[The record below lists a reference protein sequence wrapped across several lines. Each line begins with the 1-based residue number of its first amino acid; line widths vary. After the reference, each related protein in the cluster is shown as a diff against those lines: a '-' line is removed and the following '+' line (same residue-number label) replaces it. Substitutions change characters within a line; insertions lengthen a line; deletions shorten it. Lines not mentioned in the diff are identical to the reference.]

1 MARFAAAG
9 LALLLWLCTGCFV
22 FDEIDQGRDLMKKH
36 SGANP
41 EAKRAPEPAAEA
53 EEEADGEGLGLL
65 ARVQRFV
72 EDVRQP
78 AEPERPSGDEIVRC
92 DLEDGLTYTYES
104 DCLSRGGTPH

>member
-9 LALLLWLCTGCFV
+9 LGLVLWLCTGCFV
-22 FDEIDQGRDLMKKH
+22 FDEIDQGRALMEKH
-36 SGANP
+36 SGASP
-41 EAKRAPEPAAEA
+41 HAKHEPEPAAEA
-53 EEEADGEGLGLL
+53 KGESDEGLGLL
-65 ARVQRFV
+65 ARVQQFV

-78 AEPERPSGDEIVRC
+78 AAPERASDDEIIRC